1 MEVIIDCSFS
11 SLRRIHLGFEG
22 KPDMVALGSGGLWS
36 EGLWIIWIMRKEMLL
51 ALKKLNSTLK
61 TTTKA
66 HTHTHNMGLS
76 MACTSGL
83 QWRFSYPP
91 PQRQLPCS
99 RLGVNSPKRS
109 AAYCNHPFSLGG
121 RLHPT
126 AWEESYNEEAHFCRS
141 TDATHTAKR
150 ACVWVSVYI
159 AHSWWWLAESQG
171 Y

>member
-51 ALKKLNSTLK
+51 ALKKWNSTLK

-141 TDATHTAKR
+141 TEATHTAKR

-159 AHSWWWLAESQG
+159 AHSWWCLAESQG
-171 Y
+171 F